1 MKLADDPRAKWPQ
14 LLNSTVQVNIKHGA
28 GHHLRTLPPEAETIT
43 STALVRDWTFK
54 AVTHVKFHPLD
65 YLAFTLSYQG
75 ETATV
80 PHELEEREFSERL
93 CQHLNQQCKDM
104 PMEQIGQLD
113 LGL

>member
-14 LLNSTVQVNIKHGA
+14 LLNSRVHITIKHGA
-28 GHHLRTLPPEAETIT
+28 GHHLRTLPPEAENLT
-43 STALVRDWTFK
+43 STAPVRDCIFK

-93 CQHLNQQCKDM
+93 CHHLNQQCKDM